1 MYRIREV
8 DPSDD
13 EVLDMLVELHHRT
26 FFGSAPLPDFGV
38 GHWWV
43 VWLGEEQ
50 AAFAGLMPSTL
61 MPNSGYFCRVGVIPE
76 HHGRGLQR
84 RLMRAA
90 ESRAK
95 WNGWNGVISDT
106 TDNIVSANNFIRA
119 GYRLFQPS
127 RPWGWSNTLY
137 WRKVLG
143 SPQSVT
149 R

>member
-8 DPSDD
+8 DPCDD
-13 EVLDMLVELHHRT
+13 EVLDVLVDLHRRT
-26 FFGSAPLPDFGV
+26 FLGSAPLPDFDI
-38 GHWWV
+38 GHWWIA
-43 VWLGEEQ
+43 WLRENSV
-50 AAFAGLMPSTL
+50 AFAGLAPSIL
-61 MPNSGYFCRVGVIPE
+61 APNSGYFCRVGVIPE

-95 WNGWNGVISDT
+95 WNGWCDVVSDT
-106 TDNIVSANNFIRA
+106 TDNIISANNFIRA

-127 RPWGWSNTLY
+127 YPWGWSNTLY
-137 WRKVLG
+137 WRKAVG
-143 SPQSVT
+143 SVQSRV